1 MGTQQLKVK
10 SYGKLEETKM
20 ARISLV
26 FIIILLFISC
36 IFADGYS
43 AEEAGRREKERQL
56 EQVAERFKTETGFKG
71 EIDYNFQLMKLG
83 SFEGNFTDIHFSAD
97 SDTTAFRQ
105 VCSNILDKI
114 LPYSLAKRT
123 QLSMNRIKRQGNYTS
138 TTYIH
143 MINGYRVDS
152 SGFIV
157 ITYDAGRYR
166 FDIGDN
172 TFELPQEITTP
183 VITYEDAVKIYKE
196 NVADDLVITHY
207 RMSKRPY
214 FGLFFSNIYND
225 WEGDTRSEYR
235 LCWVGGYTKTIY
247 IDAQTGQVYKI
258 VDKSKD

>member
-1 MGTQQLKVK
+1 VNQQLKVK

-20 ARISLV
+20 ARNSLV

-36 IFADGYS
+36 IFADEYS

-56 EQVAERFKTETGFKG
+56 DQVADRFKAETGFRG
-71 EIDYNFQLMKLG
+71 EVNYDYNRMKLQ
-83 SFEGNFTDIHFSAD
+83 SFEGNFADIPYLAD

-105 VCSNILDKI
+105 VCNAILDKI
-114 LPYSLAKRT
+114 LPYSLAKRN
-123 QLSMNRIKRQGNYTS
+123 QLSMNRTKRQGNYTS
-138 TTYIH
+138 TEYEQWV
-143 MINGYRVDS
+143 NGYKVEN

-157 ITYDAGRYR
+157 ITYDAGRNR

-172 TFELPQEITTP
+172 SVELTEGNVTSAL
-183 VITYEDAVKIYKE
+183 TYDDAVRIYDDNVKDDETIKNIRKI
-196 NVADDLVITHY
+196 
-207 RMSKRPY
+207 RP
-214 FGLFFSNIYND
+214 FLGLRFCNIYNE

-258 VDKSKD
+258 VDMTMD